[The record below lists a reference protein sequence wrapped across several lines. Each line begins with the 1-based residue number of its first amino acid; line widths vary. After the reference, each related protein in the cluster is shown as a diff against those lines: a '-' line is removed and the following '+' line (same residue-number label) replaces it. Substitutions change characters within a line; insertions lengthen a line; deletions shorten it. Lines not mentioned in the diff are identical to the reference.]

1 MPTRRDARRNLDSRF
16 RRVREFTN
24 ERPPH
29 KGWIRAIRD
38 ALGMSR
44 EELGDRLGVSQQAV
58 AEFEAS
64 EIRGA
69 IQLDTLKRVAESL
82 ECDVVYFLIP
92 RRELDEMVRD
102 RAMDQAR
109 NYLSRVSHHSR
120 LEDQQLDEPR
130 ELDQLRDL
138 AEHYIDRRG
147 LWSDRSN
154 AG

>member
-1 MPTRRDARRNLDSRF
+1 MATPRDARRNLDSRF
-16 RRVREFTN
+16 RNLRVLAKEPR
-24 ERPPH
+24 PH

-64 EIRGA
+64 EIRGG
-69 IQLDTLKRVAESL
+69 IQLDTLKRVAEGL
-82 ECDVVYFLIP
+82 ECDVFYFLVP
-92 RRELDEMVRD
+92 RRDLNDMVHD
-102 RAMDQAR
+102 RAMYQAQ
-109 NYLSRVSHHSR
+109 NYLSGVAHHSR
-120 LEDQQLDEPR
+120 LEDQQVEEAR

-147 LWSDRSN
+147 LWSERSD